1 MLSLRKGPARQ
12 MPRVPRGAL
21 TAAEA
26 GNLPMNLRPPTLR
39 HGQVIWLL
47 SELGYGLG
55 ADKGALHEYLK
66 ALRKLGI
73 PFGRVKFQS
82 GRSRRL
88 ARYSYCHLMELVI
101 VMSLRVYHV
110 IPDSVLQQIIRYRPK
125 LSRIYINAY
134 EYRRSGPGAPFVL
147 RSPNGASIELRG
159 MYLDLDIRFSAG
171 RLSHFRPP
179 RLLTPFEALEI
190 FSKASLP
197 GRVFL
202 PMNLSILAEQ
212 VTALALAAPRLRNTR
227 SSRQ

>member
-1 MLSLRKGPARQ
+1 
-12 MPRVPRGAL
+12 MPQVSREPL

-26 GNLPMNLRPPTLR
+26 GNLPMNVKSPTLR
-39 HGQVIWLL
+39 HGQVMWLL

-55 ADKGALHEYLK
+55 ADKGALLEYLK

-73 PFGRVKFQS
+73 PFGRAKFQS

-125 LSRIYINAY
+125 LSRIYIHAY
-134 EYRRSGPGAPFVL
+134 EFRRSGPGAPFIL
-147 RSPNGASIELRG
+147 RCPNGPSIELRG

-179 RLLTPFEALEI
+179 RLLTPCEALEI
-190 FSKASLP
+190 FSKASSP

-212 VTALALAAPRLRNTR
+212 VTALASAVPRLRSTPSVR
-227 SSRQ
+227 RQRAPS